1 MNTIIRIVYHFD
13 SNAKLEIV
21 GAILG
26 FEGAIFINHNKSI
39 SIWINQLGVL
49 LQNPFKRKRNF

>member
-1 MNTIIRIVYHFD
+1 MTKTMNMNTIIRIVYHFD

-26 FEGAIFINHNKSI
+26 FEGAIFINHIKSLA
-39 SIWINQLGVL
+39 SV
-49 LQNPFKRKRNF
+49 